1 MSFSDWIFGTDS
13 PGTMFAALNEDA
25 IVGNHSLRLFTNQ
38 TGLFQITGYL
48 VSSPFINGIDH
59 GIIYTLMRIRDNTNF
74 SFYSG
79 LFCMADD
86 DNPEDTGALY
96 VLQVAKGT
104 SNNVQ
109 IRKAT
114 SGGIDGTGASGT
126 QIGSSG
132 SVNFDTNDDTVCI
145 ALEWDSTSSLGTEL
159 TGYVGTAIDFSD
171 LAQFTTAIDMSSPLV
186 TTLHEGVFLHQDSS
200 SLGPCDILFDS
211 TRILNL

>member
-1 MSFSDWIFGTDS
+1 MPFSDWIFNTDS
-13 PGTMFAALNEDA
+13 PSTTFAALNEDA
-25 IVGNHSLRLFTNQ
+25 IVGNSSLRLFTSQ
-38 TGLFQITGYL
+38 LGLFQITGYL

-59 GIIYTLMRIRDNTNF
+59 GIIYTLMRIRNNSNF

-96 VLQVAKGT
+96 VLQVHKGT

-132 SVNFDTNDDTVCI
+132 SVDFDTNGDTVCI
-145 ALEWDSTSSLGTEL
+145 ALEWDSNNSLGTEL
-159 TGYVGTAIDFSD
+159 TGYVGTSTDFSD
-171 LAQFTTAIDMSSPLV
+171 LAQFTTDIDMTSPLI
-186 TTLHEGVFLHQDSS
+186 TTLHEGVFHHQDSS
-200 SLGPCDILFDS
+200 SSGPSDILFDS